1 MKSGL
6 SKGKKVKTLAEA
18 RAEFHR
24 SGRSVISWA
33 RAHNFCPNLVYLVL
47 DGKRPGLRG
56 QSHRIAVRLGIK
68 DGVIEEGATRP
79 MTHQD
84 LAARPL
90 APSGPGHEN

>member
-47 DGKRPGLRG
+47 EDRK
-56 QSHRIAVRLGIK
+56 SV
-68 DGVIEEGATRP
+68 V
-79 MTHQD
+79 
-84 LAARPL
+84 
-90 APSGPGHEN
+90 